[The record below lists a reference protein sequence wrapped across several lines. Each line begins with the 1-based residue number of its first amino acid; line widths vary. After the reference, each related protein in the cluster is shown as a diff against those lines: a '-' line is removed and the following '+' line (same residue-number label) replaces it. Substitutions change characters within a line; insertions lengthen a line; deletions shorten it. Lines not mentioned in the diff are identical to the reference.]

1 MKMKKIAFVTML
13 VFLISSIL
21 MFGCSTKPAVEEKT
35 SAPAGSES
43 ASQSAPASSEA
54 PKIDYPTK
62 PITMYIPHKAGGS
75 TDMVAR
81 ALQPYLQKYLGS
93 KAAIAIENEGGG
105 GGNAAHLKTFK
116 AKPDGY
122 TIEMTP
128 FPSMTLGELVKDGE
142 FKAMEY
148 TYLYAVTGGDY
159 NGIFVKYDSPY
170 KTLNDL
176 VEAAK
181 TEKITMSGSGVG
193 TNSDMSMKLLE
204 KAAGV
209 KFEYVSYDGGT
220 EAAVA
225 VAGGHTKSGVGNVVS
240 LKQMVDEKKI
250 RILAVIGKDRH
261 ANYPDVP
268 TAIESGYEGAAM
280 DVCVGVVAPPNLPS
294 DIAKVLE
301 DALSKAVNDPEFKAQ
316 AEKLGATLVPLGSTE
331 FKAVAQTIYDQANSM
346 KDELKT
352 PTK

>member
-1 MKMKKIAFVTML
+1 MKMNRKIALITLL
-13 VFLISSIL
+13 VFLVSTFA
-21 MFGCSTKPAVEEKT
+21 MFGCTTKPVDNVNTPAPT
-35 SAPAGSES
+35 ASGTAPAETPV
-43 ASQSAPASSEA
+43 AT

-81 ALQPYLQKYLGS
+81 ALQPYLQKYLGD
-93 KAAIAIENEGGG
+93 KASIVIENEGGG
-105 GGNAAHLKTFK
+105 GGNAAHLKNYK
-116 AKPDGY
+116 ADPDGY
-122 TIEMTP
+122 TIEITP
-128 FPSMTLGELVKDGE
+128 FPSMTLGEIVKGGE

-148 TYLYAVTGGDY
+148 TYLYNVTGGDY
-159 NGIFVKYDSPY
+159 NGIYVKYDSPY
-170 KTLNDL
+170 QTIQDL

-225 VAGGHTKSGVGNVVS
+225 VAGGHTISGVGNVVS
-240 LKQMVDEKKI
+240 LKQMVAEKKI

-268 TAIESGYEGAAM
+268 TAIEAGYEGAAM
-280 DVCVGVVAPPNLPS
+280 DVCVGVIAPPKLPAE
-294 DIAKVLE
+294 IAEILE
-301 DALSKAVNDPEFKAQ
+301 EAIAKAVNDPEFKAQ
-316 AEKLGATLVPLGSTE
+316 AATLGATLAPLSSEE
-331 FKAVAQTIYDQANSM
+331 FKAVAQNIYDQAYSM
-346 KDELKT
+346 KDELKAN
-352 PTK
+352 TK